1 MSYPDLPENR
11 LIVNGVDLAV
21 RYNMVLLDGYT
32 LSPPEPKTT
41 TVEIPGRDGVL
52 DLTESLI
59 GDVTY
64 SNRSMTF
71 TFLIVDLEQFEVVKT
86 QVSNALHGRKFNFE
100 MTMDPGYTYTGRFK
114 VTSYTHTATWNHGIC
129 GFIEVEIDAEPYKL
143 KSHYVYNLNAT
154 GGAMFNLESGRK
166 KVHPIVE
173 ISAPARIRF
182 KNVVYRIGAGRFQL
196 NDILFEEGIN
206 EIYINSYELFNLR
219 WDEWKPIGP
228 ARIICNTTLDE
239 GEILTILGDFNNW
252 DRQANVMTKD
262 EATGSYFYEFPPSS
276 PYIGQNITYKFM
288 KIPANFEGDI
298 DNLTSVGRNLLK
310 GTKTPKQV
318 TGTNTTNQG
327 AKIYEL
333 VPNSWASLEAGQYM
347 LSVDVK
353 YEGVISGAIAFQR
366 DNKPW
371 GFTPAATI
379 DCAESF
385 SDAKRSAHFE
395 FLIDNAYDGASRG
408 LTVRFDNVK
417 GTVTFSNVK
426 LERGTKATAWS
437 PAPEEML
444 DLATGTNRTIGLTM
458 RSTYTSDWGS
468 SNISVGKINDAA
480 TTQWKEWTN
489 VRWDELHKLEGT
501 RIDVHQRWREF
512 HSMSWRNMGK
522 QPWKYWNFHIED
534 MPEQFVKLEYDWKDL

>member
-41 TVEIPGRDGVL
+41 TVEVPGRDGVL

-64 SNRSMTF
+64 GNRSMTF

-166 KVHPIVE
+166 KVHPIIE
-173 ISAPARIRF
+173 LSAPARIRF

-206 EIYINSYELFNLR
+206 DIYINSFELFNLR

-228 ARIICNTTLDE
+228 ARIVCKTTLNE
-239 GEILTILGDFNNW
+239 GEILTICGDFNGW
-252 DRQANVMTKD
+252 DRQKDVMTKD
-262 EATGSYFYEFPPSS
+262 EATGNYIYEFPTSS
-276 PYIGQNITYKFM
+276 PFIGRMIQYQFV
-288 KIPANFEGDI
+288 KIPAEFDGDI
-298 DNLTSVGRNLLK
+298 STLSGDL
-310 GTKTPKQV
+310 GT
-318 TGTNTTNQG
+318 GNN
-327 AKIYEL
+327 
-333 VPNSWASLEAGQYM
+333 
-347 LSVDVK
+347 
-353 YEGVISGAIAFQR
+353 
-366 DNKPW
+366 
-371 GFTPAATI
+371 
-379 DCAESF
+379 
-385 SDAKRSAHFE
+385 RSA
-395 FLIDNAYDGASRG
+395 N
-408 LTVRFDNVK
+408 
-417 GTVTFSNVK
+417 
-426 LERGTKATAWS
+426 
-437 PAPEEML
+437 
-444 DLATGTNRTIGLTM
+444 LTM
-458 RSTYTSDWGS
+458 RGTYTSMYGDAAVA
-468 SNISVGKINDAA
+468 VGKINNAT
-480 TTQWKEWTN
+480 TTQWKEWTD
-489 VRWDELHKLEGT
+489 VRWDELHKLEGN

-512 HSMSWRNMGK
+512 YSMSWRDMGK
-522 QPWKYWNFHIED
+522 QSWKHWNFHMEN